1 MNFQDTETCAA
12 LMRAFAGECQSH
24 TRYLLAAKEAAAQN
38 LPVLQQVFTFTAK
51 QELIHAQLFAK
62 QLQQNGITEINL
74 SAAYPL
80 DSQNDLAKILREAQ
94 QHEQKESEDVYASF
108 AASAAREEQQAAA
121 ELFRKIAAIEGEHA
135 ARFGLFADWMQQGKL
150 FREDQPTL
158 WLCINCGHI
167 HEGTEPP
174 QNCPVCGAVRGYS
187 VRKALAPFTQ
197 CC

>member
-1 MNFQDTETCAA
+1 MNFRETETCAA
-12 LMRAFAGECQSH
+12 LMRAFAGECQAH
-24 TRYLLAAKEAAAQN
+24 TRYLLAANEAKAQN
-38 LPVLQQVFTFTAK
+38 LPVLQQMFIFTAK

-62 QLQQNGITEINL
+62 QLQQNGITEINI
-74 SAAYPL
+74 SASYPL
-80 DSQNDLAKILREAQ
+80 DAQNDLTKILQEA
-94 QHEQKESEDVYASF
+94 HRNELNESGDVYLAF
-108 AASAAREEQQAAA
+108 AETAAREEQQPVA

-135 ARFGLFADWMQQGKL
+135 ARFGMFAEWMQQGKL
-150 FREDQPTL
+150 FREEQPTL

-187 VRKALAPFTQ
+187 VRRAIAPFTQ